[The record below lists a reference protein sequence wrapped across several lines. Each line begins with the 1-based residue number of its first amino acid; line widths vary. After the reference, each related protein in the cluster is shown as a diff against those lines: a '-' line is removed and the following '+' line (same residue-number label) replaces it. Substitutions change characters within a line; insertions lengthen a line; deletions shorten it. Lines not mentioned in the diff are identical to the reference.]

1 MTNQANKLG
10 GLITRKDFIFY
21 SLSGFLFASLPAF
34 LKQSS
39 RFEAKQYFSIKPIP
53 GVHYKP
59 SFLAFCKKARF
70 ASAQQAI
77 ASVKDPHIPYA
88 IGYEA

>member
-21 SLSGFLFASLPAF
+21 SLSGFLFTCLPAF

-39 RFEAKQYFSIKPIP
+39 RLKAKQHFSIKPIS

-59 SFLAFCKKARF
+59 SFLAFCKRAKF
-70 ASAQQAI
+70 SSVKQAI
-77 ASVKDPHIPYA
+77 TAVKNDKIPFE
-88 IGYEA
+88 ISHET